1 MAVFEGTMRSAASL
15 RERGTSVHSLHRA
28 SHRADMPALHR
39 RASGSR
45 RYTAMQSNRL
55 RCAAVAACLVAA
67 HGAYA
72 ADPAACATIADD
84 ALRLA
89 CYDAAFRGE
98 PPAAA
103 SAPSRKEA
111 PAAPAPSST
120 ASARQSAE
128 RSMLAERW
136 SRYDEVQGQ
145 PFLVRLHNTNYL
157 VLRHSDR
164 ANGSP
169 VSSPAHPVADADRD
183 VQRDELKFQ
192 VSVKARLWATEDRR
206 YAAWLGYTQQ
216 SNWQA
221 LNAPRSRPFRESDY
235 QPEAMFVVQPDRDL
249 GGGFRWQLLN
259 VGLVHQSNG
268 LSDPA
273 SRSWNRVYAQFGVEH
288 PDVAGGRL
296 ALLVRPWV
304 RLHERAD
311 KDDNPDITDY
321 VGHGDVAIV
330 WRRGEQQLTLGGRL
344 NARTGKGALQLE
356 WSAPATGPFRYYVQ
370 AFTGYG
376 ESLIDYNFRQTVIG
390 AGFALNDLF

>member
-1 MAVFEGTMRSAASL
+1 
-15 RERGTSVHSLHRA
+15 
-28 SHRADMPALHR
+28 
-39 RASGSR
+39 
-45 RYTAMQSNRL
+45 MQSNRF
-55 RCAAVAACLVAA
+55 RWAASLAFLVVA
-67 HGAYA
+67 HGARA

-84 ALRLA
+84 ASRLA
-89 CYDAAFRGE
+89 CYDAALRNQ
-98 PPAAA
+98 
-103 SAPSRKEA
+103 APT
-111 PAAPAPSST
+111 AAPAPRAETPTTSAPSQP
-120 ASARQSAE
+120 ASAEQPAD

-169 VSSPAHPVADADRD
+169 VSPAHPVADVDRD

-192 VSVKARLWATEDRR
+192 VSVKARLWATQDRR

-235 QPEAMFVVQPDRDL
+235 QPELMFIVQPDRDL
-249 GGGFRWQLLN
+249 AGGFRWQLLN

-273 SRSWNRVYAQFGVEH
+273 SRSWNRIYAQFGVEH

-296 ALLVRPWV
+296 AFLVRPWV
-304 RLHERAD
+304 RLHERVD
-311 KDDNPDITDY
+311 KDDNPDITDFL
-321 VGHGDVAIV
+321 GHGDLALV

>member
-1 MAVFEGTMRSAASL
+1 
-15 RERGTSVHSLHRA
+15 
-28 SHRADMPALHR
+28 
-39 RASGSR
+39 
-45 RYTAMQSNRL
+45 MQANRF
-55 RCAAVAACLVAA
+55 RWAAVAACFFAA
-67 HGAYA
+67 HGARA
-72 ADPAACATIADD
+72 ADPAACAASADD
-84 ALRLA
+84 ASRLA
-89 CYDAAFRGE
+89 CYDAAFRHQA
-98 PPAAA
+98 PTAV
-103 SAPSRKEA
+103 SAPSREETPSA
-111 PAAPAPSST
+111 PATSRA
-120 ASARQSAE
+120 ASAEEPAE

-136 SRYDEVQGQ
+136 SRYDDVQGQ
-145 PFLVRLHNTNYL
+145 PFLVRLHNSNYL

-169 VSSPAHPVADADRD
+169 VSPAHPVADADRD

-216 SNWQA
+216 SIWQA

-235 QPEAMFVVQPDRDL
+235 QPEVMFVVQPDRDL
-249 GGGFRWQLLN
+249 PGGFRWQLLN
-259 VGLVHQSNG
+259 LGLVHQSNG

-273 SRSWNRVYAQFGVEH
+273 SRSWNRIYAQFGVEH
-288 PDVAGGRL
+288 SDVAGGRL
-296 ALLVRPWV
+296 AFLVRPWL
-304 RLHERAD
+304 RLHERPD

-321 VGHGDVAIV
+321 LGHGDVAIV
-330 WRRGEQQLTLGGRL
+330 WRRGGQQLTLGGRL

-390 AGFALNDLF
+390 AGFSLNDLF

>member
-1 MAVFEGTMRSAASL
+1 MA
-15 RERGTSVHSLHRA
+15 
-28 SHRADMPALHR
+28 
-39 RASGSR
+39 
-45 RYTAMQSNRL
+45 
-55 RCAAVAACLVAA
+55 AAVCLVAA
-67 HGAYA
+67 HGAHA
-72 ADPAACATIADD
+72 ADPASCTAIADD
-84 ALRLA
+84 AARLA
-89 CYDAAFRGE
+89 CYDAALRDH
-98 PPAAA
+98 PPAATP
-103 SAPSRKEA
+103 APSRA
-111 PAAPAPSST
+111 QTPDAAAAT
-120 ASARQSAE
+120 SAKRPNE
-128 RSMLAERW
+128 RSLLAERW
-136 SRYDEVQGQ
+136 SRYDEVPGQ

-169 VSSPAHPVADADRD
+169 ISPAHPAADADRS

-192 VSVKARLWATEDRR
+192 VSFKARLWASGDRT

-235 QPEAMFVVQPDRDL
+235 QPELMFVVQPDRAV

-273 SRSWNRVYAQFGVEH
+273 SRSWNRIYAQFGVEH

-304 RLHERAD
+304 RLRERAD

-321 VGHGDVAIV
+321 LGHGDAAIV

-344 NARTGKGALQLE
+344 NARTGRGALQLE

-390 AGFALNDLF
+390 AGFSLNDLF